1 MKFLAQN
8 IFEKGPRD
16 KFKAIDTFYG
26 SIAQFFTFFKG
37 QKQEKS
43 DLKKKCIFIGWV

>member
-16 KFKAIDTFYG
+16 KFKAIDTVYG
-26 SIAQFFTFFKG
+26 SLAQFFIFFKG
-37 QKQEKS
+37 QKQENF
-43 DLKKKCIFIGWV
+43 DLKKKCIYIG